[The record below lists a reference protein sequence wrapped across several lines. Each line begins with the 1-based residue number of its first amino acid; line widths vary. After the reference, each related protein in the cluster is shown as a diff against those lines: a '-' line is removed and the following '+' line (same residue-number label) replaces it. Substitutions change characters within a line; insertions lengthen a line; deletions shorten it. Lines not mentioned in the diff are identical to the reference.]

1 MNQGVVI
8 KTNANQRYTS
18 NAPTTFLLRRIAKKA
33 GVKVQD
39 FEIRNDSV
47 CPLLFS
53 SIFTN
58 PLMSL
63 ICELHVTCISPP
75 YPCLSSFL
83 RSCVADPQTCGSTVG
98 PHLSTH
104 VRTVDIGLAQ
114 LSMHSIRETGGSADV
129 RPYIDLFRTFFEGF
143 AEIERDL
150 RVD

>member
-33 GVKVQD
+33 GVRVQD
-39 FEIRNDSV
+39 FEIRNDTV
-47 CPLLFS
+47 CPFSAFLFS
-53 SIFTN
+53 FGVSSGN
-58 PLMSL
+58 VVHPS
-63 ICELHVTCISPP
+63 
-75 YPCLSSFL
+75 YLSYAN
-83 RSCVADPQTCGSTVG
+83 RARIADSQTCGSTVG

-114 LSMHSIRETGGSADV
+114 LSMHSIRETGGAADV
-129 RPYIDLFRTFFEGF
+129 RPYIDLFKTFFEGF

>member
-18 NAPTTFLLRRIAKKA
+18 NAPTTFLLRRVAKKA

-47 CPLLFS
+47 CPFPS
-53 SIFTN
+53 PSIRAN
-58 PLMSL
+58 S
-63 ICELHVTCISPP
+63 
-75 YPCLSSFL
+75 
-83 RSCVADPQTCGSTVG
+83 QTCGSTVG

-114 LSMHSIRETGGSADV
+114 LSMHSIRETGGAADV
-129 RPYIDLFRTFFEGF
+129 RPYIDLFKTFFEGF